1 MSDHVGSAD
10 LDWCHE
16 IIGSVSRTFSLT
28 VSQLR
33 PPLSHEICVGYLL
46 CRIPD
51 TIEDSTRL
59 PPSEQRALLDC
70 YSAALAPDDETTI
83 EEFAEQVRE
92 WVPADPDAE
101 WETVAQAPRVVA
113 TFRTFPARSRDVI
126 RPAVRELTDGMAMF
140 VDRYAEEGGLRIQT
154 LEELEEYC
162 WYVAGT
168 VGTLVTGLLD
178 SEIPPSVQEQL
189 WDNARSFALLLQ
201 LVNVAKDVAGDYRE
215 EENVYLPAE
224 LLSTQGLVP
233 ADIDDPANGQAFV
246 PVIEALVDH
255 AESYLDG
262 AQAWIEA
269 MPETRGNTLA
279 AWAIPF
285 LLAVGTLRELRD
297 RPADVVETGTVK
309 VPRAEVNALLAAF
322 SGENTPEIG
331 TLREQMAAAPLHE
344 Q

>member
-1 MSDHVGSAD
+1 MSDRVVRAD

-16 IIGSVSRTFSLT
+16 RIGSVSRTFALT
-28 VSQLR
+28 VSQLKR
-33 PPLSHEICVGYLL
+33 PLTDEICVGYLL
-46 CRIPD
+46 CRVPD

-59 PPSEQRALLDC
+59 PPAEQRALLDC
-70 YSAALAPDDETTI
+70 YSDALAPETETTI
-83 EEFAEQVRE
+83 EEFADRVSE
-92 WVPADPDAE
+92 WIPADPDAE
-101 WETVAQAPRVVA
+101 WETVAQAPRIVA
-113 TFRTFPARSRDVI
+113 TFREFPARSQDVI

-154 LEELEEYC
+154 LDELEEYC

-178 SEIPPSVQEQL
+178 SDLPPTVREQL

-215 EENVYLPAE
+215 EQNVYLPAE
-224 LLSTQGLVP
+224 LLSTQGLLP
-233 ADIDDPANGQAFV
+233 ADIDDPANAQAFV
-246 PVIEALVDH
+246 PVIEAIVDH

-285 LLAVGTLRELRD
+285 LLAVGTLRELRE
-297 RPADVVETGTVK
+297 RPEDVVETGTIK
-309 VPRAEVNALLAAF
+309 VPRAEVNALLSAF
-322 SGENTPEIG
+322 ESESTPDIG
-331 TLREQMAAAPLHE
+331 DLRTKMAAAPLHE

>member
-1 MSDHVGSAD
+1 MSDRVVRAD

-16 IIGSVSRTFSLT
+16 RIGSVSRTFALT

-59 PPSEQRALLDC
+59 PPAEQRALLNC
-70 YSAALAPDDETTI
+70 YSAALAPDEKTTI
-83 EEFAEQVRE
+83 EAFAERVSE

-101 WETVAQAPRVVA
+101 WETVAKAPRVVA
-113 TFRTFPARSRDVI
+113 TFRTFPERSREVI

-154 LEELEEYC
+154 LDELEEYC

-168 VGTLVTGLLD
+168 VGALVTGLLD
-178 SEIPPSVQEQL
+178 SDLTPTVQDRL

-215 EENVYLPAE
+215 EQNVYLPAE
-224 LLSTQGLVP
+224 LLSTQGLIP

-246 PVIEALVDH
+246 PVIEAIVDH

-262 AQAWIEA
+262 AQDWIEA

-285 LLAVGTLRELRD
+285 LLAVGTLRELRE
-297 RPADVVETGTVK
+297 RPEDVVETGTIK
-309 VPRAEVNALLAAF
+309 VPRAEVNALLSVF
-322 SGENTPEIG
+322 DRKNTPTIG
-331 TLREQMAAAPLHE
+331 SLREQMAAGPLHE
-344 Q
+344 N

>member
-1 MSDHVGSAD
+1 MSDQAVRAD

-16 IIGSVSRTFSLT
+16 IIGSVSRTFALT

-33 PPLSHEICVGYLL
+33 PPLSNEICVGYLL

-70 YSAALAPDDETTI
+70 YSAALAPDEETTI
-83 EEFAEQVRE
+83 KEFADRVSE
-92 WVPADPDAE
+92 WVPPDPDSE

-113 TFRTFPARSRDVI
+113 TFRAFPARSREVI
-126 RPAVRELTDGMAMF
+126 RPAVRELSDGMAMF
-140 VDRYAEEGGLRIQT
+140 VERYAEEGGLRIQT
-154 LEELEEYC
+154 LDELEEYC

-178 SEIPPSVQEQL
+178 SELPPSVQERL

-215 EENVYLPAE
+215 ERNVYLPAE
-224 LLSTQGLVP
+224 MLSTQGLVP
-233 ADIDDPANGQAFV
+233 ADIDDPANAQAFV

-269 MPETRGNTLA
+269 MPESRGNTLA

-297 RPADVVETGTVK
+297 RPEDVVEAGTVK
-309 VPRAEVNALLAAF
+309 VPRGEVTALLSAF
-322 SGENTPEIG
+322 READTPALG
-331 TLREQMAAAPLHE
+331 TLRAQMADAPLHE